1 MRWKS
6 EDAASMTRCFPGL
19 ILLLFT
25 SCEVENSTPSGGD
38 PLSGETKRQDFRI
51 LAEQLETT
59 VLPKVEF
66 TDTPLSDAI
75 LNSSQPNEML
85 ALDESADAILSSTK
99 AAKIAFERVGI
110 SFAQDSAIDLD
121 LSAMELRV
129 TNLESE
135 VNRIHD

>member
-1 MRWKS
+1 M
-6 EDAASMTRCFPGL
+6 
-19 ILLLFT
+19 
-25 SCEVENSTPSGGD
+25 
-38 PLSGETKRQDFRI
+38 
-51 LAEQLETT
+51 
-59 VLPKVEF
+59 LPKVEF